1 MTSEILLR
9 LGAVVAAAAAMA
21 APWLVGYLR
30 KRWPKASSS
39 VVQPDDAFTV
49 IEIAR
54 RLQAAGN
61 SRGVDLCQQLL
72 DVILVPER
80 KK

>member
-1 MTSEILLR
+1 MTSDFLLR
-9 LGAVVAAAAAMA
+9 FGAVVAAAVALA

-30 KRWPKASSS
+30 KRWPKPSPT

-80 KK
+80 QK